1 MNDLTTRTVT
11 DKDIELVFVKN
22 LTGYTANQFFLL
34 LPGAALPELFARVA
48 DVKAFDSVFISVQ
61 DMRYYTVSHE
71 IGHVLTQAEHEFEGF
86 QSLVNLMRNGTTDIK
101 TPAAAKV
108 TDTKRIT
115 AARQRRISVWSRM
128 VQNE

>member
-1 MNDLTTRTVT
+1 
-11 DKDIELVFVKN
+11 
-22 LTGYTANQFFLL
+22 
-34 LPGAALPELFARVA
+34 
-48 DVKAFDSVFISVQ
+48 
-61 DMRYYTVSHE
+61 MRYYTVAHE

-108 TDTKRIT
+108 TDTKRIA
-115 AARQRRISVWSRM
+115 AARQRRISVCSRM